1 MADRAGGR
9 EINIAIAWIECLFFW
24 FFWGRKFLLIL
35 IAIKIAQLLEI
46 FCVVPILRMQ
56 ELYKKLN
63 DQYRG
68 LVADSE
74 FPNKNYFWRVSG
86 RGLNIGIVTAMIFT
100 SLSRQVKKLKLKK

>member
-1 MADRAGGR
+1 MGER
-9 EINIAIAWIECLFFW
+9 
-24 FFWGRKFLLIL
+24 LIL
-35 IAIKIAQLLEI
+35 RLLGLSVCFFGFFGGAQI
-46 FCVVPILRMQ
+46 FADTDCNQNSPITRDILRCANSS
-56 ELYKKLN
+56 YARVDKKLN

-74 FPNKNYFWRVSG
+74 FSNKNYFWRVSG